1 METLSTTTDQ
11 VTINKIQ
18 RISAFFSRQDNFT
31 FVLIAW
37 MPDGDIISQVLPGA
51 NAALA
56 VLREACKR
64 QRSSAAASRGR
75 TRQVSAPARLA
86 RLESQVDVC
95 ARALKSSGVEFVLSW
110 QIAGQDPELVFHSG
124 PARQD
129 PVRDVIVVLERAA
142 RSHRDI
148 TNRVPGELVE
158 SQW

>member
-1 METLSTTTDQ
+1 METPSTTTGQ
-11 VTINKIQ
+11 ATIDKIQ

-37 MPDGDIISQVLPGA
+37 TPDGDIISQVLPSA

-95 ARALKSSGVEFVLSW
+95 ARALKSSGVEFVLAW
-110 QIAGQDPELVFHSG
+110 QIAGREPELVFHAG
-124 PARQD
+124 PTRRD
-129 PVRDVIVVLERAA
+129 PVREVMAALDNATRRSQCDRASCVG
-142 RSHRDI
+142 RKQ
-148 TNRVPGELVE
+148 V
-158 SQW
+158 